1 MGNELEEAGLS
12 KASGHIMYASARG
25 YRVLRDGRVK
35 SFTGRILKL
44 RARFKGKGRRALD
57 DPYLEFCA
65 ANEEGQ
71 ARGVLVHRLQ
81 AYQKFGLEMFVS
93 GLVVRHKNNITTDNA
108 WSNIILGT
116 YSENIM
122 DKPAEVRRA
131 QAQAAAIAKRRLTM
145 EDARDI
151 RLAKAQGAKA
161 TELCCEYQIGL
172 SSIYAIVN
180 NQSYRED

>member
-12 KASGHIMYASARG
+12 KAAGHIMYASARG

-44 RARFKGKGRRALD
+44 RSRFKGKGRRALD
-57 DPYLEFCA
+57 DPYLEFCVN
-65 ANEEGQ
+65 NEEGQ

-81 AYQKFGLEMFVS
+81 AYQKFGLEIFVP
-93 GLVVRHKNNITTDNA
+93 GLVVRHKNNITVDNA
-108 WSNIILGT
+108 WNNIILGT

-122 DKPAEVRRA
+122 DKPAEVRRE
-131 QAQAAAIAKRRLTM
+131 QARAAALAKRLLTM
-145 EDARDI
+145 DDARDI
-151 RLAKAQGAKA
+151 RLAKSQGAKVK
-161 TELCCEYQIGL
+161 ELCVEYRIGP
-172 SSIYAIVN
+172 SAVYAIIN